1 METSVKAADASI
13 FRPKAKAPR
22 DDGAAAAAPS
32 VHKKPKSA
40 AAGPFVILA
49 PGAGGAVAKDMAA
62 FVKDTLEPAG
72 FTVRI
77 LACHWNKM
85 KVYL

>member
-1 METSVKAADASI
+1 MEKASEKQLAPI

-32 VHKKPKSA
+32 VKKTKSK